1 MDADIAKESTNY
13 INAQILQ
20 QAAGAL
26 LVQANQTPQIA
37 LSLI

>member
-1 MDADIAKESTNY
+1 MDADIAAESTEY

-20 QAAGAL
+20 QAAASL